1 MKSKKLSAI
10 IATTA
15 LTLLFAGCGNS
26 ESISTNS
33 SSTGDKSSITSSE
46 NEGHSLKAESELS
59 SVHSELGLLSGSDS
73 DDAAFSKAPES
84 AAPMESAAS
93 SESSAA
99 AAPDG
104 EPTFFIGLDGK
115 AILTSEITRLE
126 NTDKTAETITKE
138 DLWADVYCDG
148 FIYYKESTGIGF
160 DMYNDPEL
168 FDGYKFL
175 GETPEN
181 KSEWKRAYVGDEIC
195 GLKVKSASTHF
206 CVNDWEEY
214 KFPERYLYSDGCIA
228 ELEGTI
234 TAEGFL
240 QVNNNS
246 IQYPDLNELMWF
258 YPIKAKLPLLPSSSY
273 IDDEKGYER
282 PFDVRSVFNH
292 LDDLHFYSEH
302 NHINL
307 GYLSDAVCDMKG
319 IGAGD
324 IAYVRATISFNGA
337 DGATLEEIEPLS
349 DILAHDEDDTEFHQP
364 APVR

>member
-15 LTLLFAGCGNS
+15 LTLIIAGCGNNP
-26 ESISTNS
+26 ESIPANS
-33 SSTGDKSSITSSE
+33 SSTGDMSSVTSSE
-46 NEGHSLKAESELS
+46 DEGHSEKAESELS
-59 SVHSELGLLSGSDS
+59 SVYSETPEDS
-73 DDAAFSKAPES
+73 KPEETSS
-84 AAPMESAAS
+84 AAPV
-93 SESSAA
+93 
-99 AAPDG
+99 G

-181 KSEWKRAYVGDEIC
+181 TCEWKRAYVGDEIC

-240 QVNNNS
+240 QVYNNS
-246 IQYPDLNELMWF
+246 IQYPDSNELMWF
-258 YPIKAKLPLLPSSSY
+258 YPIKAKLPLLPSSTY
-273 IDDEKGYER
+273 IDKEKGYER
-282 PFDVRSVFNH
+282 PFDVHTVFDH

-302 NHINL
+302 NQIGL

-337 DGATLEEIEPLS
+337 DDGTLEEIELLS